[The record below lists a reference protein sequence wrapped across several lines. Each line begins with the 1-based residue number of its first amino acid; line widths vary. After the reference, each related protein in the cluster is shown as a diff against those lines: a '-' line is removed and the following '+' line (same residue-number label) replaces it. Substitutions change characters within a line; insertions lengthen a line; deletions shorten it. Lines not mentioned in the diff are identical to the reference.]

1 MPREKCKLTEDFCKQ
16 FEKVD
21 ILLKG
26 SRDWTSLAMLM
37 VRILSGLG
45 LIDQL

>member
-1 MPREKCKLTEDFCKQ
+1 MPHGKCKLTEDFCKQ

-21 ILLKG
+21 VLLKG
-26 SRDWTSLAMLM
+26 SRNWTSLAILM

-45 LIDQL
+45 LIDQF